1 MGGTANMA
9 WGVYKNGNSICKI
22 NLKDGT
28 KIRETND
35 DFWDLEFPESIYI
48 ACTSYCDGGC
58 PFCYANCS
66 TDGKHAELMNVKF
79 IDTLHPYTEVAL
91 QMNDLSHPQLIPFLK
106 KLRDQKILANITVN
120 QKHFERHEDLL
131 WELYSDELVKGIG
144 ISLVNPTNHF
154 IASVQKFPTAVIHT
168 INGILTK
175 EDVEKMS
182 DFGLKILI
190 LGYKNL
196 GRGVSY
202 NKHYYQNI
210 TDNQIWLNDHLAEL
224 PNHFKVVSFDNLA
237 IEQLNVRRILS
248 DEEWDSFYLGDEGTA
263 SMYVDLVTGKFGV
276 SSLCKESEMM
286 PIMPDIKDMFAIVK
300 QTQINK

>member
-1 MGGTANMA
+1 MA

-28 KIRETND
+28 KIRETKD
-35 DFWDLEFPESIYI
+35 DFWDLEFPESLDLNIGNR
-48 ACTSYCDGGC
+48 CDGGC
-58 PFCYANCS
+58 PFCYINAS
-66 TDGKHAELMNVKF
+66 PDGIDAELLDVPF
-79 IDTLHPYTEVAL
+79 IDTLHPYTEVAI
-91 QMNDLSHPQLIPFLK
+91 NGNSVDHPQLIPFLK
-106 KLRDQKILANITVN
+106 KLRDKKILANITVN

-131 WELYSDELVKGIG
+131 WGLYSDELVKGIG

-175 EDVEKMS
+175 EDVENMS

-196 GRGVSY
+196 GRGISY
-202 NKHYYQNI
+202 NNHYYQKI
-210 TDNQIWLNDHLAEL
+210 ADNQIWLYDHLAEL
-224 PNHFKVVSFDNLA
+224 PKHFEVVSFDNLA

-248 DEEWDSFYLGDEGTA
+248 DEKWEEVYMGDEGTA

-276 SSLCKESEMM
+276 SSLCPESEMR
-286 PIMPDIKDMFAIVK
+286 PILPDIKDMFSVVK
-300 QTQINK
+300 ELAA

>member
-1 MGGTANMA
+1 MA

-22 NLKDGT
+22 NLDDGT

-35 DFWDLEFPESIYI
+35 DHWDLEFPESLDLNIGNR
-48 ACTSYCDGGC
+48 CDGGC
-58 PFCYANCS
+58 PFCYINAS
-66 TDGKHAELMNVKF
+66 PDGIDADLLNVPF
-79 IDTLHPYTEVAL
+79 IDTLRPYMEVAI
-91 QMNDLSHPQLIPFLK
+91 NGNSVDHPQLIPFLK
-106 KLRDQKILANITVN
+106 KLRDKKILANITVN
-120 QKHFERHEDLL
+120 QKHFERHKDLL
-131 WELYSDELVKGIG
+131 WGLYSDELVKGIG

-196 GRGVSY
+196 GRGISY
-202 NKHYYQNI
+202 NKHYSQKVA
-210 TDNQIWLNDHLAEL
+210 DNQNWLNDHLAEL

-286 PIMPDIKDMFAIVK
+286 PIMPSIDEMFEIVK
-300 QTQINK
+300 RKVAA

>member
-1 MGGTANMA
+1 MA

-22 NLKDGT
+22 NLDDGT
-28 KIRETND
+28 KIRETKD
-35 DFWDLEFPESIYI
+35 DHWDLEFPESLDLNIGNR
-48 ACTSYCDGGC
+48 CDGGC
-58 PFCYANCS
+58 PFCYINAS
-66 TDGKHAELMNVKF
+66 PDGIDAELLDVPF
-79 IDTLHPYTEVAL
+79 IDTLRPYTEAAINGNSV
-91 QMNDLSHPQLIPFLK
+91 DHPQLIPFLK
-106 KLRDQKILANITVN
+106 KLRDRKILANITVN

-131 WELYSDELVKGIG
+131 LELYSDELVKGIG

-175 EDVEKMS
+175 EDVEKLS

-196 GRGVSY
+196 GRGISY
-202 NKHYYQNI
+202 NKHYYQKVA
-210 TDNQIWLNDHLAEL
+210 DNQIWLYDHLSEL
-224 PNHFKVVSFDNLA
+224 PSLFKVISFDNLA

-276 SSLCKESEMM
+276 SSLCPESEMR
-286 PIMPDIKDMFAIVK
+286 PILPDIKDMFSVVK
-300 QTQINK
+300 ELAA

>member
-1 MGGTANMA
+1 MA

-22 NLKDGT
+22 NLDDGT
-28 KIRETND
+28 KIRETKD
-35 DFWDLEFPESIYI
+35 DHWDLEFPESLDLNIGNR
-48 ACTSYCDGGC
+48 CDGGC
-58 PFCYANCS
+58 PFCYINAS
-66 TDGKHAELMNVKF
+66 PDGIDAELLDVPF
-79 IDTLHPYTEVAL
+79 IDTLRPYTEVAI
-91 QMNDLSHPQLIPFLK
+91 NGNSVDHPQLIPFLK
-106 KLRDQKILANITVN
+106 KLRDRKILANITVN

-131 WELYSDELVKGIG
+131 WELYSDELVKGVG

-175 EDVEKMS
+175 EDVEKLS

-196 GRGVSY
+196 GRGISY
-202 NKHYYQNI
+202 NKHYYQKVA
-210 TDNQIWLNDHLAEL
+210 DNQIWLYDHLVEL
-224 PNHFKVVSFDNLA
+224 PSLFKVVSFDNLA
-237 IEQLNVRRILS
+237 IEQLDVRRILS

-276 SSLCKESEMM
+276 SSLCPESEMR
-286 PIMPDIKDMFAIVK
+286 PILPDIKDMFSVVK
-300 QTQINK
+300 ELAA

>member
-1 MGGTANMA
+1 MA

-22 NLKDGT
+22 NLDDGT
-28 KIRETND
+28 KIRETKD
-35 DFWDLEFPESIYI
+35 DHWDLEFPESLDLNIGNR
-48 ACTSYCDGGC
+48 CDGGC
-58 PFCYANCS
+58 PFCYINAS
-66 TDGKHAELMNVKF
+66 PDGIDADLLNVPF
-79 IDTLHPYTEVAL
+79 VDTLRPYTEVAI
-91 QMNDLSHPQLIPFLK
+91 NGNSVDHPQLIPFLK
-106 KLRDQKILANITVN
+106 KLRDKKILANITVN

-131 WELYSDELVKGIG
+131 WGLYYDELVKGIG

-154 IASVQKFPTAVIHT
+154 IASVLKFPTAVIHT

-175 EDVEKMS
+175 EDVEKLS

-196 GRGVSY
+196 GRGISY
-202 NKHYYQNI
+202 NKHYYQKVA
-210 TDNQIWLNDHLAEL
+210 DNQIWLNDHLAEL

-237 IEQLNVRRILS
+237 IEQLDVRRILS

-276 SSLCKESEMM
+276 SSLCPESEMR
-286 PIMPDIKDMFAIVK
+286 PILPDIKDMFSVVK
-300 QTQINK
+300 ELAA

>member
-1 MGGTANMA
+1 MA

-22 NLKDGT
+22 NLDDGT
-28 KIRETND
+28 KIRETKD
-35 DFWDLEFPESIYI
+35 DHWDLEFPESLDLNIGNR
-48 ACTSYCDGGC
+48 CDVGC
-58 PFCYANCS
+58 PFCYINAS
-66 TDGKHAELMNVKF
+66 PDGIDAELLDVPF
-79 IDTLHPYTEVAL
+79 IDTLRPYTEVAI
-91 QMNDLSHPQLIPFLK
+91 NGNSVDHPQLNPFLK
-106 KLRDQKILANITVN
+106 KLRDRKILANITVN

-131 WELYSDELVKGIG
+131 WGLYSDELVKGIG

-175 EDVEKMS
+175 EDVKNLS

-210 TDNQIWLNDHLAEL
+210 TDNQIWLNYHLAEL
-224 PNHFKVVSFDNLA
+224 PSHFKVVSFDNLA
-237 IEQLNVRRILS
+237 IEQLDVRRILS

-276 SSLCKESEMM
+276 SSLCNESEML
-286 PIMPDIKDMFAIVK
+286 PIMNDIKDMFEVVK
-300 QTQINK
+300 RKVAA

>member
-1 MGGTANMA
+1 MA

-22 NLKDGT
+22 NLEDGT

-35 DFWDLEFPESIYI
+35 DFWDLEFPESLDLNIGNR
-48 ACTSYCDGGC
+48 CDGGC
-58 PFCYANCS
+58 PFCYINAS
-66 TDGKHAELMNVKF
+66 PDGIDAELLDVPF
-79 IDTLHPYTEVAL
+79 INTLRPYTEVAI
-91 QMNDLSHPQLIPFLK
+91 NGNSVDHPQLIPFLK
-106 KLRDQKILANITVN
+106 KLRDRKILANITVN

-131 WELYSDELVKGIG
+131 WGLYSDELVKGIG

-175 EDVEKMS
+175 EDVEKLS

-196 GRGVSY
+196 GRGISY
-202 NKHYYQNI
+202 NKHYSQKVA
-210 TDNQIWLNDHLAEL
+210 DNQNWLNDHLAEL

-286 PIMPDIKDMFAIVK
+286 PIMPSIDEMFEIVK
-300 QTQINK
+300 RKVAA

>member
-1 MGGTANMA
+1 MA

-22 NLKDGT
+22 NLDDGT
-28 KIRETND
+28 KIRETKD
-35 DFWDLEFPESIYI
+35 DHWDLEFPESLDLNIGNR
-48 ACTSYCDGGC
+48 CDGGC
-58 PFCYANCS
+58 PFCYINAS
-66 TDGKHAELMNVKF
+66 PDGIDAELLDVPF
-79 IDTLHPYTEVAL
+79 IDTLRPYTEVAI
-91 QMNDLSHPQLIPFLK
+91 NGNSVDHPQLIPFLK
-106 KLRDQKILANITVN
+106 KLRDRKILANITVN

-168 INGILTK
+168 INGILIK
-175 EDVEKMS
+175 EDVEKLS

-196 GRGVSY
+196 GRGISY
-202 NKHYYQNI
+202 NKHYYQKVA
-210 TDNQIWLNDHLAEL
+210 DNQIWLYDHLAEL
-224 PNHFKVVSFDNLA
+224 PSLFKVISFDNLA
-237 IEQLNVRRILS
+237 IEQLDVRRILS

-286 PIMPDIKDMFAIVK
+286 PIMPSIDEMFAIVK
-300 QTQINK
+300 QTQMSK

>member
-1 MGGTANMA
+1 MA
-9 WGVYKNGNSICKI
+9 WGVYKNGNSVCRI
-22 NLKDGT
+22 NLEDGT

-35 DFWDLEFPESIYI
+35 DFWDLEFPESLDLNIGNR
-48 ACTSYCDGGC
+48 CDGGC
-58 PFCYANCS
+58 PFCYINAS
-66 TDGKHAELMNVKF
+66 PDGIDAELLDVPF
-79 IDTLHPYTEVAL
+79 IDTLRPYTEVAI
-91 QMNDLSHPQLIPFLK
+91 NGNSVDHPQLIPFLK
-106 KLRDQKILANITVN
+106 KLRDRKILANITVN

-175 EDVEKMS
+175 EDVEKLS

-196 GRGVSY
+196 GRGISY
-202 NKHYYQNI
+202 NKHYYQKVA
-210 TDNQIWLNDHLAEL
+210 DNQIWLYDHLAEL
-224 PNHFKVVSFDNLA
+224 PSLFKVISFDNLA

-248 DEEWDSFYLGDEGTA
+248 DEEWDSFYMGDEGTA

-286 PIMPDIKDMFAIVK
+286 LIMPSIDEMFEIVK
-300 QTQINK
+300 RKVKS

>member
-1 MGGTANMA
+1 MA

-22 NLKDGT
+22 NLDDGT

-35 DFWDLEFPESIYI
+35 DHWDLEFPESLDLNIGNR
-48 ACTSYCDGGC
+48 CDGGC
-58 PFCYANCS
+58 PFCYINAS
-66 TDGKHAELMNVKF
+66 PDGIDADLLNVPF
-79 IDTLHPYTEVAL
+79 IDTLRPYTEVAI
-91 QMNDLSHPQLIPFLK
+91 NGNSVDHPQLIPFLK
-106 KLRDQKILANITVN
+106 KLRDRKILANITVN

-131 WELYSDELVKGIG
+131 WGLYSDELVKGIG

-202 NKHYYQNI
+202 GKHYYQNI
-210 TDNQIWLNDHLAEL
+210 ADNQIWLNDHLAEL

-248 DEEWDSFYLGDEGTA
+248 DEEWNSFYLGDEGTA

-286 PIMPDIKDMFAIVK
+286 PIMPSIDEMFEIVK
-300 QTQINK
+300 RKAAA

>member
-1 MGGTANMA
+1 MA

-28 KIRETND
+28 KIRETKD
-35 DFWDLEFPESIYI
+35 DFWDLEFPESLDLNIGNR
-48 ACTSYCDGGC
+48 CDGGC
-58 PFCYANCS
+58 PFCYINAS
-66 TDGKHAELMNVKF
+66 PDGVDADLLNVPF
-79 IDTLHPYTEVAL
+79 IDTLRPYTEVAI
-91 QMNDLSHPQLIPFLK
+91 NGNSVDHPQLIPFLK
-106 KLRDQKILANITVN
+106 KIRDKKILANITVN

-131 WELYSDELVKGIG
+131 WGLYSDELVKGIG

-168 INGILTK
+168 INGILTR
-175 EDVEKMS
+175 EDIEKMS

-224 PNHFKVVSFDNLA
+224 PNHFEVVSFDNLA

-248 DEEWDSFYLGDEGTA
+248 DEEWNSFYLGDEGTA

-276 SSLCKESEMM
+276 SSLCKESEMR
-286 PIMPDIKDMFAIVK
+286 PILPDIKDMFAIVK
-300 QTQINK
+300 QTQMNK

>member
-1 MGGTANMA
+1 MA
-9 WGVYKNGNSICKI
+9 WGVYKNGNSVCRI
-22 NLKDGT
+22 NLEDGT

-35 DFWDLEFPESIYI
+35 DFWDLEFPESLDLNIGNR
-48 ACTSYCDGGC
+48 CDGGC
-58 PFCYANCS
+58 PFCYINAS
-66 TDGKHAELMNVKF
+66 PDGIDAELLDVPF
-79 IDTLHPYTEVAL
+79 IDTLRPYTEVAI
-91 QMNDLSHPQLIPFLK
+91 NGNSVDHPQLIPFLK
-106 KLRDQKILANITVN
+106 KLRDRKILANITVN

-175 EDVEKMS
+175 EDVEKLS

-196 GRGVSY
+196 GRGISY
-202 NKHYYQNI
+202 NKHYYQKVA
-210 TDNQIWLNDHLAEL
+210 DNQIWLYDHLTEL
-224 PNHFKVVSFDNLA
+224 PSLFKVVSFDNLA
-237 IEQLNVRRILS
+237 IEQLDVRRILS

-276 SSLCKESEMM
+276 SSLCSESEMR
-286 PIMPDIKDMFAIVK
+286 PILPDIKDMFAIVK
-300 QTQINK
+300 QTQMSK